1 MPEENNKNEEQ
12 QQDNGEITDDGNYSR
27 PTGTS
32 TGSVFITRYIYFGRS
47 YHVKKLNLAHS
58 ISYFFCSK
66 VEKYLI
72 LLQQHA

>member
-47 YHVKKLNLAHS
+47 YHVKTFKFYVTTSVKCILF
-58 ISYFFCSK
+58 YQ
-66 VEKYLI
+66 LI
-72 LLQQHA
+72 D